1 MALRE
6 QLLAVAEELRRR
18 KSAGEKIVSISEETL
33 VALRAVVARQGPE
46 AMRGAPAAPAA
57 VIPFPL
63 PAVVPASRSGVPPA
77 AGTASRPEPAALP
90 PRPADAAVRRQ
101 SEPARGDTAAA
112 ARSGDERGETGA
124 AMFAE
129 PTVKPVLKFASGQS
143 GAAIPPPPAFG
154 LPAGD
159 KTARWTWLRDFVLT
173 HPVCQAHVRPGKKG
187 VLGAGS
193 LDAKIFFCADAPGA
207 DEEVAGEP
215 CLGDAGQLLTRMIK
229 AMGVER
235 AQIYIGSI
243 MNWRPEMPTPPGME
257 QVGNRA
263 PSAEEL
269 AFCLPF
275 LRAQLEIVQPEVIV
289 ALGATAAAGLLGA
302 GSFKTLGEVRGSWQT
317 FAGRP
322 VMVTYHPSY
331 LLRNNSNRA
340 KRTVWEDLLQV
351 MERAQFPISAK
362 QRNFFLER

>member
-6 QLLAVAEELRRR
+6 QLLAVADELRRR
-18 KSAGEKIVSISEETL
+18 KTAGEKTVSISEEAL
-33 VALRAVVARQGPE
+33 VALRAVVARQVQGP
-46 AMRGAPAAPAA
+46 APMSAPAAAPAA
-57 VIPFPL
+57 VIPFPT
-63 PAVVPASRSGVPPA
+63 PTSPA
-77 AGTASRPEPAALP
+77 APRTAVAAPPVAARPAPAAP
-90 PRPADAAVRRQ
+90 EARAQPAPQA
-101 SEPARGDTAAA
+101 PARGDSASAPSRPA
-112 ARSGDERGETGA
+112 EDHGA
-124 AMFAE
+124 PAPSMFAE
-129 PTVKPVLKFASGQS
+129 PSVKPALKMASGHS
-143 GAAIPPPPAFG
+143 GAAIPPPPAFT

-159 KTARWTWLRDFVLT
+159 KTVRWAWLSDFVLN
-173 HPVCQAHVRPGKKG
+173 HPVCQAHVRPGKKC
-187 VLGAGS
+187 VLGSGS

-207 DEEVAGEP
+207 DEEAVGEP
-215 CLGDAGQLLTRMIK
+215 CQGDAGQLLTRMIK

-235 AQIYIGSI
+235 AQVYIGSI
-243 MNWRPEMPTPPGME
+243 MNWRPEMPTPAGVE
-257 QVGNRA
+257 QLGNRP

-275 LRAQLEIVQPEVIV
+275 LRAQLEIVQPEVVV

-331 LLRNNSNRA
+331 LLRNNSTRA

-351 MERAQFPISAK
+351 MERAQFPISDK